1 MLIFLQKG
9 EPASMIKAA
18 PAAFRPRAINDG
30 VILTKAAL
38 RAAER
43 LGLSNRSLSRIIGLS
58 EASVSRM
65 GSGTFVLTP
74 GEKSFELALMFVRLF
89 RSLDA
94 IVGGD
99 DAAARGWMV
108 SENKALH
115 GVPAQ
120 LIQTLPGLVNV
131 LGYLDTRRALV

>member
-1 MLIFLQKG
+1 METRMNRAVPPG
-9 EPASMIKAA
+9 ARSVPA
-18 PAAFRPRAINDG
+18 NDG
-30 VILTKAAL
+30 ALVTKAAL
-38 RAAER
+38 RAAGR

-65 GSGTFVLTP
+65 GGGTFVLAS
-74 GEKSFELALMFVRLF
+74 GDKSFELALMFVRLF

-108 SENKALH
+108 SDNAAL
-115 GVPAQ
+115 GGAPVE
-120 LIQTLPGLVNV
+120 LIQSLTGLVNV
-131 LGYLDTRRALV
+131 VGYLDARRALV